1 MQTSY
6 NLIPQILKE
15 YDSADTPVSLN
26 GKIYDNM
33 ERCIDF
39 LSSDYQKFDMIE
51 SASTCVKTEN
61 LIEKGLKKIIDA
73 GVCRQ
78 TIRKYVVQVHTRK
91 TNVSLAILK
100 NLIEGINYI
109 ILTSFLNSD
118 VNLDVLITFLKK
130 VYFTFLISSL

>member
-1 MQTSY
+1 MSY
-6 NLIPQILKE
+6 NLIPQSLKE
-15 YDSADTPVSLN
+15 IDSAIECVSLN
-26 GKIYDNM
+26 GKVFDNM

-39 LSSDYQKFDMIE
+39 LSSDYQKFEMIE
-51 SASTCVKTEN
+51 SASTNIKTEN
-61 LIEKGLKKIIDA
+61 LIKNAVKKIIDA

-91 TNVSLAILK
+91 TNVSFAILK

-130 VYFTFLISSL
+130 VYFAFLISSL